1 MSLKLSVLGTVKLLT
16 SKGEGDGE
24 RDGLSLVIE
33 SVACVVSYPKKK
45 KGQNG
50 YISIKFDHYK
60 INSQCWR

>member
-45 KGQNG
+45 KAKMDTYQ
-50 YISIKFDHYK
+50 
-60 INSQCWR
+60 